1 MLIFTGQ
8 NSATTNLCTALLEF
22 RRWWCIFISLFPFLK
37 KMCNKKK
44 IFFFNS
50 RSQSVHVGVN
60 DDEDKGNDK
69 IEDQPDVDHLDV
81 RSCRKALVHL
91 HRSLK

>member
-1 MLIFTGQ
+1 MTQKKDKTLDTSTSTSHPGFLQELAIVYALIRE
-8 NSATTNLCTALLEF
+8 C
-22 RRWWCIFISLFPFLK
+22 K
-37 KMCNKKK
+37 KN
-44 IFFFNS
+44 FFFNS
-50 RSQSVHVGVN
+50 RPKSIHVGVN

>member
-1 MLIFTGQ
+1 MLISTGQ
-8 NSATTNLCTALLEF
+8 KGAHTNLWKVLLEF
-22 RRWWCIFISLFPFLK
+22 RRLWCIFISLFPLK
-37 KMCNKKK
+37 ENIKTLLCKKK
-44 IFFFNS
+44 SFFNS
-50 RSQSVHVGVN
+50 RPKSIHVGVN

-91 HRSLK
+91 

>member
-1 MLIFTGQ
+1 MVLQQISARPYL
-8 NSATTNLCTALLEF
+8 NSGDGGVSSF
-22 RRWWCIFISLFPFLK
+22 PSSLS
-37 KMCNKKK
+37 KK
-44 IFFFNS
+44 IDRLWCETRRKYFVFNS
-50 RSQSVHVGVN
+50 RPQSVHVGVN

-91 HRSLK
+91 WEEYKF